1 MNFQYQCAKLFKA
14 DVVLRLPADNPCPEP
29 SEYDRL
35 IDYHIKSDNDF
46 SSNICNFMKNGY
58 PDGIGV
64 EALSFSSLE
73 TIWNNESYISAR
85 TTWTKNAR
93 RTKTVICNICKND
106 THNPNLLR
114 VGDTFS
120 LTLNRSQT
128 KNP

>member
-1 MNFQYQCAKLFKA
+1 L
-14 DVVLRLPADNPCPEP
+14 
-29 SEYDRL
+29 
-35 IDYHIKSDNDF
+35 SDFGNVFEEKISD
-46 SSNICNFMKNGY
+46 
-58 PDGIGV
+58 
-64 EALSFSSLE
+64 
-73 TIWNNESYISAR
+73 IWNNESYTSAR